1 MENDKDY
8 NGYKIVKVENEN
20 IVYMVDFPEFP
31 NNDIH
36 SKSTF
41 QDVERV
47 ILEEKKIKFPIKF
60 NITER
65 VVKLN
70 IDTEEYFSLTGI
82 KKLISKDLHLF
93 KNTTTCFKIRIDYE
107 ENKPTLKLIYY
118 TIDNE
123 NGLNSCLSLEK
134 FLNFIFIHYDLKL
147 WTKKRVDYL
156 ENVVQLNFKEIKQIP
171 IFPVQWL
178 DFDEEGNLMELPNIR
193 CIDEP

>member
-1 MENDKDY
+1 MEYVREY
-8 NGYKIVKVENEN
+8 NGYKIFKVEKEN
-20 IVYMVDFPEFP
+20 LLYLDKFPEFP
-31 NNDIH
+31 NKDNR

-41 QDVERV
+41 QDVERI
-47 ILEEKKIKFPIKF
+47 ILNEKKLEFPIKF

-82 KKLISKDLHLF
+82 NNLISKDLQLF

-123 NGLNSCLSLEK
+123 NGLNNCLSLER
-134 FLNFIFIHYDLKL
+134 FLNFIFINYDLKL
-147 WTKKRVDYL
+147 WTKERVDYL

-178 DFDEEGNLMELPNIR
+178 DFDEEGNLKEFPNIR
-193 CIDEP
+193 CID